1 MRETIFQGDE
11 TGQNSKVAL
20 IAAGGGERVPLLP
33 PGDIRIN

>member
-1 MRETIFQGDE
+1 MRERNFYSDE

-33 PGDIRIN
+33 PGDI